1 MNCEEEIL
9 THNYIMEYFKEDN
22 IDIKNRFIATFMI
35 TLNFFFYIWVSYKQ
49 NY

>member
-22 IDIKNRFIATFMI
+22 IYITYIATYMI
-35 TLNFFFYIWVSYKQ
+35 KLQFK
-49 NY
+49 